1 VFTRRRMNTIK
12 RAPLAQNL
20 TAAPIE
26 PGASGSSKQLDALYG
41 PVLPEYGRFPDV
53 ERIFGVKRGLAY
65 RAINNGDIKSVVI
78 RENGKKTGA
87 RLIHLQSVRDWL
99 NKQLG

>member
-1 VFTRRRMNTIK
+1 MNTIK
-12 RAPLAQNL
+12 RATADAKL

-26 PGASGSSKQLDALYG
+26 PGASGS
-41 PVLPEYGRFPDV
+41 VLPEYGRIPDV
-53 ERIFGVKRGLAY
+53 ERLFGVKRGLCFRHIA
-65 RAINNGDIKSVVI
+65 NGNFRSVCL
-78 RENGKKTGA
+78 RKPGAKTGV